1 MKDAKLYVLVV
12 TVSAKN
18 SQKLLENVLAKY
30 LKDQLIG
37 MNIKQKVRIKIQ
49 QKNIDILGIKFC
61 WC

>member
-12 TVSAKN
+12 TLSAKN

-30 LKDQLIG
+30 LKNQLIG

-49 QKNIDILGIKFC
+49 QKNIDILGIKVC

>member
-12 TVSAKN
+12 TLSAKN

>member
-30 LKDQLIG
+30 LKDQPIG

>member
-12 TVSAKN
+12 TLSAKN

-61 WC
+61 W

>member
-12 TVSAKN
+12 TLSAKN

-30 LKDQLIG
+30 LKNQLIG

-49 QKNIDILGIKFC
+49 QKNIDILRIKFC

>member
-12 TVSAKN
+12 TLSAKN

-49 QKNIDILGIKFC
+49 QKNIDILGIKVC

>member
-12 TVSAKN
+12 TLSAKN

-49 QKNIDILGIKFC
+49 QKNIDILRIRFC

>member
-12 TVSAKN
+12 TLSAKN

-37 MNIKQKVRIKIQ
+37 MSIKQKVRIKIQ

>member
-12 TVSAKN
+12 TLSAKN

-37 MNIKQKVRIKIQ
+37 MNIKQKVRIK
-49 QKNIDILGIKFC
+49 NIDILGIKFC

>member
-1 MKDAKLYVLVV
+1 MKDAKLYVLIV
-12 TVSAKN
+12 TLSAKN

>member
-12 TVSAKN
+12 TLSAKN

-49 QKNIDILGIKFC
+49 QKNIDILRIKFC

>member
-49 QKNIDILGIKFC
+49 QKNIDILRIKFC